1 MVKVIMN
8 KFKQIDKLIMK
19 YIIIGLIA
27 ILLITN
33 YEQLLDWLS
42 VIWTVIRPVLM
53 GGVIAYVLNLLMV
66 QFEKIYFP
74 KKDNKWIQLT
84 RRPISISLAMIVIIF
99 VIFFVVG
106 LITPQLIS
114 VFITIVEATPE
125 LFKMIQE
132 WILEYE
138 DIFPQIAEFVEE
150 IDIDWQGI
158 ASNVLDFMN
167 NFTGNVIETTV
178 STVGSVFS
186 FIVNLF
192 LSLMIAI
199 YVLLTKET
207 LAKQFKRLTQTFLP
221 KRIEQ
226 RLTYLCRV
234 VDQSFSSFI
243 SGEVIEAVVLG
254 TMVAVGMWIFRF
266 PYAGMVGAL
275 TGVTAFIP
283 ILGAYLSG
291 AVGFILILV
300 QSPVQAI
307 GFIIFIV
314 IVQQIEGNIFYPK
327 VVGKSIGLPSLW
339 VLVGVTIGGG
349 FWGIWGMLL
358 GVPVASALYRLLK
371 DSVRAR
377 EKERTA

>member
-1 MVKVIMN
+1 MN
-8 KFKQIDKLIMK
+8 NIKQIDKLIMK
-19 YIIIGLIA
+19 YLIIAMTA
-27 ILLITN
+27 ILLIAN
-33 YEQLLDWLS
+33 YEQVFSWLS

-53 GGVIAYVLNLLMV
+53 GGVIAYILNLLMV

-74 KKDNKWIQLT
+74 KKDNKWVQLT
-84 RRPISISLAMIVIIF
+84 RRPVSIFFAMITIIF

-114 VFITIVEATPE
+114 VFITIVEATPVV
-125 LFKMIQE
+125 FNMVQD

-138 DIFPQIAEFVEE
+138 DIFPQIAAAVEE

-167 NFTGNVIETTV
+167 NFTGNVIEMTV

-221 KRIEQ
+221 KQ
-226 RLTYLCRV
+226 TVKRLTYVSRV
-234 VDQSFSSFI
+234 IDQSFSSFI
-243 SGEVIEAVVLG
+243 SGEVIEAVILG
-254 TMVAVGMWIFRF
+254 TMVAVGMWIFQF

-300 QSPVQAI
+300 HSPVQAI
-307 GFIIFIV
+307 GFIIFII

-349 FWGIWGMLL
+349 LWGIWGMLL
-358 GVPVASALYRLLK
+358 GVPIASALYRLLK

-377 EKERTA
+377 EKRKNSQ